1 MAKKEKDPRAKAS
14 KHNSTSTKWYRALI
28 YDTFLWC
35 FTIVVDLFF
44 REIHPRTSYR
54 IPRTGPV
61 IFVCAPHANQ
71 FVDPLLLMRTVK
83 SDAQRRIAFL
93 IAEKSLRRKFIGA
106 LARSVD
112 SVSVGRALDMKRP
125 AQGRIY
131 LPDPEGD
138 PTLVRG
144 TGTDFTAKEFMVGGL
159 LVLPSVNNTAANAEI
174 KEVLGQE
181 EIRLK
186 KAFKGHVAYR
196 QLTGRP
202 LEGEEGE
209 GNGHLGNGDV
219 KGEAGKKEGFDGI
232 SFNVAPHID
241 QGAVYEAVFQ
251 RLGEGGCIGIFPE
264 GGSHDRTELLPLKAG
279 VAVMALGAMADDPTT
294 NVKIVP
300 VGMNY
305 FHAHKFRS
313 RAVIE
318 FGKPIEP
325 TPEQVEEYKNG
336 NKREATG
343 QLLDS
348 VFNGLRA
355 VTTLAPDYDT
365 LMLIQA
371 VRRLYNPKG
380 KKLPLSMVVEL
391 NRRLMKG
398 YETYKD
404 DPRIVSL
411 RKEVLDY
418 NRTLFRVGIRDHQV
432 GYAKHP
438 WYKVVFLLFYRTFKL
453 AFLAIAVLPGTVL
466 FAPVF
471 VAGKLISIAKA
482 KEALAASSVK
492 IRARDVIATWKIL
505 VALALTPALDLFYSC
520 IAVWWTWYSRVHGW
534 VPAGIPLW
542 LIFVVSIFFCP
553 AMCFMA
559 LRFGEVG
566 MDIAKSLR
574 PLMLTLYP
582 SERNTLTKLKSKR
595 DELTVRIDGIINE
608 LGPEL
613 FPDFDAQRIIQDPN
627 HPLHEPERRRQ
638 QDPDDRPTTPTHQAG
653 GEIDALQFTPATPP
667 PLSSFRHNSTQ
678 HLPRNDSFKNL
689 GSIGL
694 FATRPGTPNRSRS
707 RTNSGSEGFGS
718 ASKGFGFGFT
728 SMDEG
733 GGGKRERDME
743 EVSRNLHAAMRERG
757 RRRGTGEWGE
767 ADGEEDG
774 DREGEGEGE
783 EKKRV

>member
-1 MAKKEKDPRAKAS
+1 MVKPKDPRKAY
-14 KHNSTSTKWYRALI
+14 KHNSTSTKWYRAAV

-35 FTIVVDLFF
+35 FTIVIDLFF

-71 FVDPLLLMRTVK
+71 FVDPLILMRTIK
-83 SDAQRRIAFL
+83 SDANRRIAFL
-93 IAEKSLRRKFIGA
+93 IAEKSLRRKFVGFM
-106 LARSVD
+106 ARSVD
-112 SVSVGRALDMKRP
+112 SVSVGRALDLKKP
-125 AQGRIY
+125 ARGKIY

-138 PTLVRG
+138 ATLVRG
-144 TGTDFTAKEFMVGGL
+144 TGTDFEDKQFMVGGL
-159 LVLPSVNNTAANAEI
+159 LVLPSVNNAAANAEI
-174 KEVLGQE
+174 KEIVGKE

-186 KAFKGHVAYR
+186 KPFKGDVAYR

-202 LEGEEGE
+202 VEEEDGQ
-209 GNGHLGNGDV
+209 LQNGDV
-219 KGEAGKKEGFDGI
+219 KKGENFDGI
-232 SFNVAPHID
+232 EFNVAPHID
-241 QGAVYEAVFQ
+241 QGAVYQAVFE

-279 VAVMALGAMADDPTT
+279 VAVMALGAMAEDPNA

-325 TPEQVEEYKNG
+325 TAELVEEYKNG

-343 QLLDS
+343 QLLDT
-348 VFNGLRA
+348 VFNGLRS

-398 YETYKD
+398 YETYKN

-411 RKEVLDY
+411 RKDVMDY

-438 WYKVVFLLFYRTFKL
+438 WYKVIALLLYRTFKL
-453 AFLAIAVLPGTVL
+453 AFLAIAVLPGTIL

-471 VAGKLISIAKA
+471 IAGKLISVAKA
-482 KEALAASSVK
+482 KEALAASTVK
-492 IRARDVIATWKIL
+492 VRARDVIATWKIL
-505 VALALTPALDLFYSC
+505 VALALTPALDFIYSG
-520 IAVWWTWYSRVHGW
+520 IAVWWTWYSHVHGW
-534 VPAGIPLW
+534 VPEWMPLW
-542 LIFVVSIFFCP
+542 TIFIISLIFCP

-595 DELTVRIDGIINE
+595 DELTARISEIVNE

-613 FPDFDAQRIIQDPN
+613 FPDFDAQRIIQDPS
-627 HPLHEPERRRQ
+627 HPLHEPERRHS
-638 QDPDDRPTTPTHQAG
+638 RPSTPTHG
-653 GEIDALQFTPATPP
+653 SSGDFDALTFAPATPP
-667 PLSSFRHNSTQ
+667 PPALQRHHSVAG
-678 HLPRNDSFKNL
+678 LPRNDSFKNI

-707 RTNSGSEGFGS
+707 RTNSASEGLGS
-718 ASKGFGFGFT
+718 SVSGLGFT
-728 SMDEG
+728 KIESEG
-733 GGGKRERDME
+733 GVKGPSDME

-757 RRRGTGEWGE
+757 RRRGTGEWEDVG
-767 ADGEEDG
+767 GEEDS
-774 DREGEGEGE
+774 EGEDIVKV
-783 EKKRV
+783 KKKV